1 MKAVTWCGKKDVR
14 VANVEDPR
22 ILRPHDAIVRMTRAA
37 ICGSDVHLYD
47 GYVPTMKKGDIL
59 GHEAVGEVVEV
70 GKEVYNLA
78 PGDRVAVPFPIS
90 CGQCWY
96 CKQGLW
102 SLCDNTNPNAWMMEK
117 AFGQST
123 AGVFG
128 YSHMF
133 GGYAGGQAEYVRVPF
148 ANVGPLKLPKEI
160 TYEQALTLCDVFP
173 TGYQAAESC
182 NIHSGDIIAVWGCGP
197 IGQFAVRSAF
207 MLGAAR
213 VLAIDNDP
221 ARLELAAKAGAEAVN
236 FSRECVHSQLMEA
249 TGGRGPDACIDAVG
263 LEAHGKTP
271 DAVYDTIKVAA
282 RMGTEHAHAL
292 REAIMTCRKGG
303 TISIVGVYAG
313 LLDKFPMGAAFN
325 KGLTFRMGQAHVQRY
340 MRPLL
345 DQILSHQID
354 PSFIFT
360 HRFALDDAPKA
371 YEMFSKKQDNCIKAM
386 LQP

>member
-14 VANVEDPR
+14 VADVEDPK
-22 ILRPHDAIVRMTRAA
+22 ILRPHDAIIRVTRSA

-70 GKEVYNLA
+70 GKEVYNLV

-117 AFGQST
+117 AFGHST

-133 GGYAGGQAEYVRVPF
+133 GGYAGGQAEYLRVPF
-148 ANVGPLKLPKEI
+148 ANVGPLKLPNEI

-182 NIHSGDIIAVWGCGP
+182 NIHTGDVIAVWGCGP

-213 VLAIDNDP
+213 VLAIDNHP
-221 ARLELAAKAGAEAVN
+221 ARLELAAKAGAEIVD
-236 FSRECVHSQLMEA
+236 FSKACVFTQLMEA

-263 LEAHGKTP
+263 LEAHGTTP
-271 DAVYDTIKVAA
+271 DAIYDTIKVGV
-282 RMGTEHAHAL
+282 RMATGHAHAL

-303 TISIVGVYAG
+303 TISIIGVYAG

-345 DQILSHQID
+345 DRILSHQID

-371 YEMFSKKQDNCIKAM
+371 YEVFSKKQDNCIKVV

>member
-14 VANVEDPR
+14 VAEVEDPR
-22 ILRPHDAIVRMTRAA
+22 ILRPHDAIIHVTRAA

-47 GYVPTMKKGDIL
+47 GCVPTMKKGNIL

-78 PGDRVAVPFPIS
+78 PGDRVAVPSPIS

-117 AFGQST
+117 AYGQST
-123 AGVFG
+123 AGIFG

-133 GGYAGGQAEYVRVPF
+133 GGYAGSQAEYVRVPF
-148 ANVGPLKLPKEI
+148 ANVGPLKLPKEV
-160 TYEQALTLCDVFP
+160 TYEQALTLSDIFP
-173 TGYQAAESC
+173 TGYQAAEAC
-182 NIHSGDIIAVWGCGP
+182 NIHSGDVIAVWGCGP

-213 VLAIDNDP
+213 VLAVDNDP
-221 ARLELAAKAGAEAVN
+221 ARLELAAKAGAEIAD
-236 FSRECVHSQLMEA
+236 FSKACVHSQLMEA

-263 LEAHGKTP
+263 LEAHGTTP
-271 DAVYDTIKVAA
+271 DAVYDTIKVSA
-282 RMGTEHAHAL
+282 RMATEHAHAL

-303 TISIVGVYAG
+303 TISVIGVYGG
-313 LLDKFPMGAAFN
+313 LMDKFPIGAAFN
-325 KGLTFRMGQAHVQRY
+325 KGLTFRMGQAHVHRY

-345 DQILSHQID
+345 DRILSHQID